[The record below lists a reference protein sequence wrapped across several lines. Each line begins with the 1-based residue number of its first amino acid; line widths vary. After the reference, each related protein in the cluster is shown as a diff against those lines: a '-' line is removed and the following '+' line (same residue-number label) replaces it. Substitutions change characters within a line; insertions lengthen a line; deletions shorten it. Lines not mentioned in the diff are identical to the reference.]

1 MNVAGDSVNAAEQYV
16 YQSAPIHVSGIDN
29 RRRSGVSDLVA
40 LPDGTLLTL
49 ERSFGLALP
58 LVYKNSIYEV
68 GFTGATDV
76 STSEFNTGLIG
87 KSYTPI
93 SKELLWSGAAAG
105 STGQNLEGLTLGPR
119 LANGNWLLMGV
130 VDNSSGEDL
139 ISQNTLVTFE
149 LSAIPSADFDE
160 DGDVDGRDFLAWQRG
175 YGKTIGAKLSQGDAD
190 RDGDVDAADLALW
203 SEAYGAP
210 GLAAV
215 AIPEPNVSILIAFG
229 AVLLVGRRQ

>member
-1 MNVAGDSVNAAEQYV
+1 
-16 YQSAPIHVSGIDN
+16 
-29 RRRSGVSDLVA
+29 
-40 LPDGTLLTL
+40 
-49 ERSFGLALP
+49 
-58 LVYKNSIYEV
+58 
-68 GFTGATDV
+68 
-76 STSEFNTGLIG
+76 
-87 KSYTPI
+87 
-93 SKELLWSGAAAG
+93 
-105 STGQNLEGLTLGPR
+105 
-119 LANGNWLLMGV
+119 
-130 VDNSSGEDL
+130 L